1 MVPEMSTTFDAQR
14 AAAIN
19 HDLDIRTLPGTSR
32 KRIFKNL
39 GRELLKASRNH
50 IRQQKTITGE
60 KIKKRKYGRGKVLKK
75 MGKTIKFFANA
86 KNVRL
91 TWPNR
96 MVARLAYRHQFGI
109 PEVFNASRMLSIHG
123 KPDYEQPASRKQ
135 AKALLKA
142 GFRVSTGETF
152 KSGANKGKAKKKKP
166 SQKYITETMNMGQ
179 AALVIRKL
187 NKVENPPKRWTVK
200 VPARPFL
207 GVPGADASELLSNE
221 IVRERERRSRAPL

>member
-19 HDLDIRTLPGTSR
+19 HALDIRTLPGTSR

-39 GRELLKASRNH
+39 GRELLKASRDH
-50 IRQQKTITGE
+50 IRQQKTTTGE
-60 KIKKRKYGRGKVLKK
+60 KMKKRKYGRGKVLKK
-75 MGKTIKFFANA
+75 MGKTIKFFSNA
-86 KNVRL
+86 KNVKL

-96 MVARLAYRHQFGI
+96 IIARLAYRHQFGI

-123 KPDYEQPASRKQ
+123 NPDYEQPASRKQ
-135 AKALLKA
+135 AKALIKA
-142 GFRVSTGETF
+142 GFRVSTGEAF
-152 KSGANKGKAKKKKP
+152 KSGANKGRAKMKKP
-166 SQKYITETMNMGQ
+166 SQKHITENMSMGQ

-200 VPARPFL
+200 IPARPFL

-221 IVRERERRSRAPL
+221 IVRERERRSKTPV